1 MIPYMEIIDKAV
13 ADTDRKFEII
23 NRSKDDILAQIKN
36 MGVGDYF
43 RLRRLTPSECFRL
56 MGVDEKNIR
65 KLTSSGV
72 PEGQLYKMAGNA
84 IVVDTLFNLYKS
96 IFSDYLNGM

>member
-1 MIPYMEIIDKAV
+1 M
-13 ADTDRKFEII
+13 
-23 NRSKDDILAQIKN
+23 NDILAQIKN
-36 MGVGDYF
+36 LGIGDYF

-56 MGVDEKNIR
+56 MSVDEESII

-84 IVVDTLFNLYKS
+84 IIIKTLVNLYKS
-96 IFSDYLNGM
+96 MFSDISKWHVFSYGDNRKTKSNP

>member
-1 MIPYMEIIDKAV
+1 MEIIDMA
-13 ADTDRKFEII
+13 ATDTERTFKII
-23 NRSKDDILAQIKN
+23 NGSMNDILAQIKN

-56 MGVDEKNIR
+56 MGVDGDNIS
-65 KLTSSGV
+65 KLASSSV